1 MAKEPSA
8 KEPSEEFI
16 TIDIARDLDY
26 RWKVGRY
33 LSRFNQ
39 EMRDNKRLVANRCP
53 KCGML
58 YLPPQMVC
66 GRCHVRAGEEFI
78 ELSDKGTVTQYS
90 FVVQRLW
97 DPVEGKW
104 FEPSPYP
111 GATILLDGGVY
122 TMGRL
127 EETDM
132 EKIHRGMRV
141 EAVWKEKKER
151 GLGTHDILYWR
162 TIEE

>member
-1 MAKEPSA
+1 MAEQ
-8 KEPSEEFI
+8 PSEEY
-16 TIDIARDLDY
+16 IAIHYQVGLPY
-26 RWKVGRY
+26 RLSTGQYLGRLWK
-33 LSRFNQ
+33 

-122 TMGRL
+122 TMGPL

-132 EKIHRGMRV
+132 DKIKRGMRV
-141 EAVWKEKKER
+141 QAVWKEKKER